1 MKKII
6 IIFLL
11 LIMTNNVYAQNNEIT
26 KEDINIKYKW
36 YKEEV
41 VDSLFYRKGDYLE
54 GYLEKDTYT
63 KDGNYSKWNTSFCSY
78 SKKNYIIESRIVH
91 TYTLLEATR
100 YIKFI
105 NLYKEDIDRIHI
117 YSERNIVN
125 FNLKE
130 ETQDGIIIELEESK
144 TTSILWFY
152 IDLEKDYSMELS
164 YFSDFSSITLS
175 KNISNTKLLLPD
187 STWINSKTHFLTIIT
202 TNTITTNDFIKE
214 TSRKT
219 ECRVKS
225 IETYRYKVEK
235 KYYDDNY
242 YEYLEGYI
250 PDISDYIVE
259 YKGELPT
266 NKIEIEKKVENVIKE
281 KEYIYL
287 HNTEYINI
295 ENQIQEKIKSKSYKT
310 SSSELK
316 IINKDSS
323 NKTNI
328 YILLILLIL
337 IISLSIINIINIF
350 KKNVD

>member
-1 MKKII
+1 M
-6 IIFLL
+6 
-11 LIMTNNVYAQNNEIT
+11 
-26 KEDINIKYKW
+26 
-36 YKEEV
+36 
-41 VDSLFYRKGDYLE
+41 
-54 GYLEKDTYT
+54 
-63 KDGNYSKWNTSFCSY
+63 
-78 SKKNYIIESRIVH
+78 
-91 TYTLLEATR
+91 LEATR